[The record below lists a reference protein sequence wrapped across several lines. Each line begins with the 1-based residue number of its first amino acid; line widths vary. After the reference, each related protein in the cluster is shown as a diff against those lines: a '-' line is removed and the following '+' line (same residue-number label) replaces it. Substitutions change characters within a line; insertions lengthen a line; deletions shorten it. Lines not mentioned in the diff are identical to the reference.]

1 MPGSSTFRSLKERN
15 AKLFLGGLLASNIGT
30 WLQVTAVVL
39 LVRELG
45 GAGLELGIVLA
56 CQFLP
61 MLLLGLW
68 AGGFADRHDRLQV
81 TLVTQTLM
89 GVQAVVLGIIDLS
102 GHESIPLLYAM
113 SGILG
118 LLGAID
124 NPSRRGLVTELVD
137 PVDIGNA
144 MSLNTSVMTGSR
156 IFGPALAA
164 MLVGVVGTAWCFLL
178 NGVSFLALLGAL
190 LAIDRSKLRKTARPP
205 STGHPVREG
214 LAAVWADPVLRL
226 TLVIFTI
233 VSTFSF
239 NYSVTLPLL
248 IDELGADDKFFGWLL
263 SATSF
268 GSVLGSLVV
277 ARRQHVSQR
286 HLYVSLAA
294 LAGAGAALALTPN
307 LLVAFA
313 VGLPL
318 GAGGAGFIAV
328 SNIIF
333 QDRINPQMRSRVLA
347 LTAVAFLGST
357 PIGSPITGLIGD
369 TLGARWAQLYGSLIA
384 LICIAAAVLIL
395 SRRSDHRARTSV
407 TEMPDAA
414 QASREA
420 SSRRPIRGWRRRV
433 PGEPQLRHHRTGFS
447 IRGWRRSSR

>member
-15 AKLFLGGLLASNIGT
+15 AKLFFGGLMASNIGT
-30 WLQVTAVVL
+30 WLQATAAVL

-81 TLVTQTLM
+81 TLVTQALM
-89 GVQAVVLGIIDLS
+89 GVQAIALGLVTLA
-102 GHESIPLLYAM
+102 GWESIPLLYVM
-113 SGILG
+113 SLVLGI
-118 LLGAID
+118 LGAID
-124 NPSRRGLVTELVD
+124 NPSRRGLVTELVE

-164 MLVGVVGTAWCFLL
+164 LLVGLVGTAWCFIL
-178 NGVSFLALLGAL
+178 NGISFLALLGAL
-190 LAIDRSKLRKTARPP
+190 LAIDRSKLRKTAPAPR
-205 STGHPVREG
+205 TGRPVREG

-248 IDELGADDKFFGWLL
+248 IEELGADAKFFGWLL
-263 SATSF
+263 SATSL

-286 HLYVSLAA
+286 HLYASLAA
-294 LAGAGAALALTPN
+294 LAGAGVVLALAPN
-307 LLVAFA
+307 LVVAFA
-313 VGLPL
+313 AGLPL

-333 QDRINPQMRSRVLA
+333 QDRISPQMRSRVLA

-369 TLGARWAQLYGSLIA
+369 TLGARWAQMYGSLIA
-384 LICIAAAVLIL
+384 LVCLALAAFILHRRGAAAHQVIQQQ
-395 SRRSDHRARTSV
+395 RADFPV
-407 TEMPDAA
+407 
-414 QASREA
+414 
-420 SSRRPIRGWRRRV
+420 
-433 PGEPQLRHHRTGFS
+433 
-447 IRGWRRSSR
+447 